1 MLLDVRSELHYDS
14 SDDSIIIGYSDGP
27 DDTVNQHVNHAIPM
41 DYVQQDVDA
50 GYSYTPIDMYL
61 FRDKQA
67 LEKLQVMVGLQ
78 AAELEHKD

>member
-1 MLLDVRSELHYDS
+1 
-14 SDDSIIIGYSDGP
+14 
-27 DDTVNQHVNHAIPM
+27 M

-50 GYSYTPIDMYL
+50 GYSYKPIEMYF

-78 AAELEHKD
+78 AADLEHKD